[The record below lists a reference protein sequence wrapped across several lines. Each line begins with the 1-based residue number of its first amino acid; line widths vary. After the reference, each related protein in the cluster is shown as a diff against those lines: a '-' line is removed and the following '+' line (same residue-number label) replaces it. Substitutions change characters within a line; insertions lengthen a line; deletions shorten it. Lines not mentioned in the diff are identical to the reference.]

1 VYFVHKILS
10 THKIHNMHDTDQME
24 SLRRLEAERCRAL
37 LEGDRKRLAQLL
49 HRDLIHV
56 HAKGQIDTYES
67 YFAGG
72 GFKVDYRRVE
82 RGELK
87 IRVTGDVAL
96 MTGRQLLEAE
106 RKASGER
113 IRIDS
118 QVMQVWVRAG
128 VSWQQVAFQTTP
140 TEFTVV
146 AANAQEP
153 RQQP

>member
-1 VYFVHKILS
+1 MDDIDHI
-10 THKIHNMHDTDQME
+10 E
-24 SLRRLEAERCRAL
+24 SLKRLEAERCRAL
-37 LEGDRKRLAQLL
+37 LDGDRERLAQLL
-49 HRDLIHV
+49 HPDLVHV

-87 IRVTGDVAL
+87 IWMSGDAAL

-106 RKASGER
+106 RIASGEG

-140 TEFTVV
+140 IEFIFT
-146 AANAQEP
+146 AANEKKTGSP
-153 RQQP
+153 P